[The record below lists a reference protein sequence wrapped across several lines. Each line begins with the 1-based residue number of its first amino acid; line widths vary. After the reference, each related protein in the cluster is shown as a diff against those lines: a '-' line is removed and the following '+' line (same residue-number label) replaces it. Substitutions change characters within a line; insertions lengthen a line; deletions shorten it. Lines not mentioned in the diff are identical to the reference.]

1 MKPFRNILLLLA
13 TALAA
18 SCSIHGKL
26 EEEKVVDDRMP
37 MVFGTSSAVQETVVS
52 KAALTSDFRVSV
64 WKSFGSSS
72 QQNVMDGYQVEYDG
86 SGIPYKWDYTGVEG
100 QIQRYWDLSAYPYE
114 FRAVAPYH
122 ATGVSLTP
130 DGVTINVPFRAQSL
144 INDAYNYANEQDVQP
159 GVVAHVNRVKSGS
172 EYIDTDI
179 IKNLE
184 INTAAE
190 ANATREVHLPFHHL
204 NSKIGFRVFIDN
216 PMPLWNDY
224 SISIQSIEIKA
235 VKTGFI
241 TESDTYSAT
250 NAQGLATGTFSNNT
264 TVNEFTL
271 LKHGLYMD
279 GTETHW
285 NFHYHLSQA
294 TAFDLTE
301 DYLQQIPQSGVK
313 LYVTVHL
320 HTHHVEAEDEEFTFD
335 RYLSL
340 DKTNLDGDQFTWEPD
355 KRYIYYLHIPNLHGH
370 EIVIYTCEVL
380 PWDEVQT
387 TDIPVEL

>member
-1 MKPFRNILLLLA
+1 M
-13 TALAA
+13 AA
-18 SCSIHGKL
+18 CSIDRTL
-26 EEEKVVDDRMP
+26 EEEKTVDDRLP
-37 MVFGTSSAVQETVVS
+37 MVFGTSSAVSETVVS
-52 KAALTSDFRVSV
+52 KAALESNFRVSV
-64 WKSFGSSS
+64 WKSFGSSA
-72 QQNVMDGYQVEYDG
+72 QQNVMDGYDVEYNAGGD
-86 SGIPYKWDYTGVEG
+86 PYKWDYTGVAG

-144 INDAYNYANEQDVQP
+144 INDAYNYNDSQAQP

-184 INTAAE
+184 INTAAK

-216 PMPLWNDY
+216 PMPLWNEY

-235 VKTGFI
+235 VKADFI
-241 TESDTYSAT
+241 SESATYTAT
-250 NAQGLATGTFSNNT
+250 NAQGLAAGSFSNNT

-271 LKHGLYMD
+271 LSHGLYMD
-279 GTETHW
+279 DNELHW

-294 TAFDLTE
+294 TAFDLTP

-313 LYVTVHL
+313 LYVKLHL
-320 HTHHVEAEDEEFTFD
+320 HTHHIEAEDEEFDFE

-340 DKTNLDGDQFTWEPD
+340 DKTNLDGDLFTWEPD
-355 KRYIYYLHIPNLHGH
+355 YRYIYYLHIPNLHGH